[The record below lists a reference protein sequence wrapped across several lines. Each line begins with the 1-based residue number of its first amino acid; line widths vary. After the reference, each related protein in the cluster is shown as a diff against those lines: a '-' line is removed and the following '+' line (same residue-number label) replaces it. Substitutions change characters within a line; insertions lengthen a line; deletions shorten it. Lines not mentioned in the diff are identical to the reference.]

1 MPSHAQADSLRQRMT
16 STPAAFSTQKM
27 GNSSGGSSSP
37 PPYTPIAAPSAE
49 SAEGG
54 PSVPASPTSPRSVI
68 ATPLPSYS
76 SSPVLRPLS
85 SQPPPPLSASAEDE
99 SIKLGQPSVTI
110 ITAPACAEQD
120 LTSHTHSS
128 TSKSIAVITIAV
140 LGPTI
145 VDTAWLT
152 LLNFLGALLI
162 LAQLPM
168 ALVLAFNFSYA
179 SESSTCTRDAS
190 KGRGKRRVGEE
201 CWVERFTGLM
211 WDWHDAL
218 EEAELECPSRW

>member
-1 MPSHAQADSLRQRMT
+1 MT
-16 STPAAFSTQKM
+16 L
-27 GNSSGGSSSP
+27 
-37 PPYTPIAAPSAE
+37 IA
-49 SAEGG
+49 
-54 PSVPASPTSPRSVI
+54 
-68 ATPLPSYS
+68 
-76 SSPVLRPLS
+76 
-85 SQPPPPLSASAEDE
+85 
-99 SIKLGQPSVTI
+99 
-110 ITAPACAEQD
+110 APACAGQD

-128 TSKSIAVITIAV
+128 ISKTTATITIAI

-168 ALVLAFNFSYA
+168 AIVLAFNFSYA
-179 SESSTCTRDAS
+179 SRSSTCRKEES
-190 KGRGKRRVGEE
+190 KGRGRRSVGEE

>member
-1 MPSHAQADSLRQRMT
+1 MSSHAQSVSLRQRT
-16 STPAAFSTQKM
+16 PSLPAALTFQKM
-27 GNSSGGSSSP
+27 TTSSTDSTSP
-37 PPYTPIAAPSAE
+37 PPYTPIAAPLANDDT
-49 SAEGG
+49 
-54 PSVPASPTSPRSVI
+54 PSTSASPTSPRSVI

-76 SSPVLRPLS
+76 SSPVLRPSS

-99 SIKLGQPSVTI
+99 SIKLGQPSVTLI
-110 ITAPACAEQD
+110 NPPACAEQN
-120 LTSHTHSS
+120 LTSHAHSS
-128 TSKSIAVITIAV
+128 SSKTFAAIIIAL

-152 LLNFLGALLI
+152 LLNILGALLI

-168 ALVLAFNFSYA
+168 ALVLAFNFNYA
-179 SESSTCTRDAS
+179 SESSTGRKEGS

-201 CWVERFTGLM
+201 CWVERFTGFM